1 MLNSTVLEVAA
12 GLIFTFLAISLATSA
27 LVEAIASGLKWRS
40 RTLLAGVK
48 ALVNDSNFSGLAKG
62 LYEHA
67 LVNPRGPGGSEPKT
81 NMPAYIDS
89 QRFAEALLDV
99 VGLTNALRP
108 PPAAAGTNMAAAH
121 TVVDTNV
128 PQGANAQINNLL
140 HGAIL
145 RALGDFA
152 AVKQEIASWFDTGM
166 DRVSGAYKRWSQ
178 LVGFCIALILC
189 VSLNIDTAHIARTL
203 WVNPGIAATLK
214 ATQDA
219 KSGVTE
225 LVTLFQSAGPRLL
238 PGRERGAVGSRRQGE
253 RSRARGGQRQIRR
266 GDHRLAHHRARHA
279 VRRALLVRRAAECD
293 SPRRAPGRAQRR
305 RSRARPP
312 PLERNRDAL
321 RCFLP

>member
-1 MLNSTVLEVAA
+1 MLNSTVLEVGA
-12 GLIFTFLAISLATSA
+12 GLIFTFLAVSLATSA
-27 LVEAIASGLKWRS
+27 LVEAIASALKWRS

-48 ALVNDSNFSGLAKG
+48 ALVNDGNFSGLAKG

-67 LVNPRGPGGSEPKT
+67 LVNPRGPGVSAPKT

-99 VGLTNALRP
+99 VGLTNALRLP
-108 PPAAAGTNMAAAH
+108 SAAAGANMAAAH

-128 PQGANAQINNLL
+128 PRGANAQINNLL

-145 RALGDFA
+145 RGLGDFA

-189 VSLNIDTAHIARTL
+189 VSLNIDTVHIARTL
-203 WVNPGIAATLK
+203 WVNPGIAATVK

-219 KSGVTE
+219 KSSVTE
-225 LVTLFQSAGPRLL
+225 LVGSFPVGWPQGFFPKGDAKVEPLVAGDKANQAVPGAANGKYAEAIIGWLITALATLFGAPFWFDALQSVIRLKGAGPS
-238 PGRERGAVGSRRQGE
+238 PKEKTEGK
-253 RSRARGGQRQIRR
+253 
-266 GDHRLAHHRARHA
+266 
-279 VRRALLVRRAAECD
+279 AA
-293 SPRRAPGRAQRR
+293 AA
-305 RSRARPP
+305 
-312 PLERNRDAL
+312 
-321 RCFLP
+321 

>member
-108 PPAAAGTNMAAAH
+108 PPAAAGANMAAAH

-145 RALGDFA
+145 RGLGDFA

-189 VSLNIDTAHIARTL
+189 VSLNIDTVHIARTL

-225 LVTLFQSAGPRLL
+225 LVDSFPVGWPQGFFPAAKGEPSAAGDKANQAVPGAANGKYTEAIIGWLITALATLFGAPFWFDALQSVIRLKGAGPS
-238 PGRERGAVGSRRQGE
+238 PKEKIEGK
-253 RSRARGGQRQIRR
+253 
-266 GDHRLAHHRARHA
+266 
-279 VRRALLVRRAAECD
+279 AA
-293 SPRRAPGRAQRR
+293 AA
-305 RSRARPP
+305 
-312 PLERNRDAL
+312 
-321 RCFLP
+321 